1 MISRWLNQLF
11 TDSKMIIAFIIA
23 TAIAIFFAILWSEE
37 KERRVQAEMKIKQLL
52 RDIKKL
58 KSKGGP
64 AVVEKSK
71 KSKGFAIPKPEKK
84 KEEPLLDPNKLASLH
99 KQTKIVQEMLAE
111 IFVQKEEQEQDAIRQ
126 LNQNTLIETLGKLL
140 SKEQWTL
147 KELEAMVGPDVMIG
161 NLLEQI
167 NDYAYPIVNDIVV
180 EEDGEN
186 IYVTT
191 DYKEQLI

>member
-1 MISRWLNQLF
+1 
-11 TDSKMIIAFIIA
+11 MIIAFIIA

-37 KERRVQAEMKIKQLL
+37 KERRVQAEMKIKQLA

-84 KEEPLLDPNKLASLH
+84 KEEPLLDPNKLAVLQD
-99 KQTKIVQEMLAE
+99 QTKAAQEMLAE
-111 IFVQKEEQEQDAIRQ
+111 IFIQEEREQDIVLQPAI
-126 LNQNTLIETLGKLL
+126 NPHIEVLGKLL
-140 SKEQWTL
+140 TKEQWTRN
-147 KELEAMVGPDVMIG
+147 ELAELVGPDAMLG

-167 NDYAYPIVNDIVV
+167 NDYAYSKINDIVV
-180 EEDGEN
+180 EEDGDD

-191 DYKEQLI
+191 EYKEQLI

>member
-37 KERRVQAEMKIKQLL
+37 KERRVQAEMKIKQLV
-52 RDIKKL
+52 RENKKL
-58 KSKGGP
+58 KSKGKP
-64 AVVEKSK
+64 AVVEKIK
-71 KSKGFAIPKPEKK
+71 KTKGFAIPRPEKK
-84 KEEPLLDPNKLASLH
+84 KEEPLLDKGKLTKLQE
-99 KQTKIVQEMLAE
+99 QTKAAQAMLAE
-111 IFVQKEEQEQDAIRQ
+111 IFIQEEEQVPNVVPQPD
-126 LNQNTLIETLGKLL
+126 LNPLTDILVELL
-140 SKEQWTL
+140 TKEQWTRNEL
-147 KELEAMVGPDVMIG
+147 KELVGPDVMIG

-167 NDYAYPIVNDIVV
+167 NDYAYSIVNDVVV

-186 IYVTT
+186 IYVTI